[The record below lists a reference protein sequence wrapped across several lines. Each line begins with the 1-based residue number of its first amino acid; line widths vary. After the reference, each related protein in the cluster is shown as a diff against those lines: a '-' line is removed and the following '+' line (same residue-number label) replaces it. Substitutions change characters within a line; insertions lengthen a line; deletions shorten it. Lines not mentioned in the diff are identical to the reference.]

1 MNAAPPTTS
10 TSTALS
16 AIIRNKRFLGLLIFI
31 LVCGTWTLVHPST
44 RAAFIGPLLPSR
56 LDPNYNS
63 LLPNSNTN
71 ANTNSAQDL
80 LNQGS
85 RSSGGTPFAAAAAG
99 RVAKLLSGKS
109 EPQIEAELDRL
120 EQRHKAVRD
129 DVPDVTRLDLH
140 ADRFKVVVQLDQFDR
155 AIDGSPLNVSMRE
168 TYHKTTRHLRDDLF
182 ATLYPYVSRNE
193 NHQRTFDDLLMRYSR
208 SAGIV
213 IPCGNDHET
222 HFRFSLQQWAVHLIA
237 TLKDVHKTK
246 LPIIVAHS
254 GQGDLTVEKR
264 AALRSLSP
272 DVETVDLLHIF
283 DEKHVR
289 LENSGWAIKPFA
301 ILASPFKET
310 IICDADAIFLQDPA
324 ILLTDPGYQ
333 QTGTLF
339 FRDREIFPGDGNVH
353 AWFKEL
359 MKGRKPSKMLQK
371 SRWWLDEASREEME
385 SGVVV
390 VNKGRRD
397 VALGMVFVGFLNTRD
412 VRDAVMYRQTY
423 GDKES
428 YWMGYELG
436 GVPYY
441 FDPPYAGIAGRM
453 THLNA
458 KGHTVD
464 SRICS
469 EHHLHL
475 DYKGRPLWWNGS
487 LYEDKRHREKGWF
500 LALHYTHGTVDW
512 DCEPEPWCMK
522 GIREEDVKKFS
533 EVRLEDGTG
542 FDRILSDMIGAA
554 LVAELKFPK

>member
-1 MNAAPPTTS
+1 MNASPATTS

-16 AIIRNKRFLGLLIFI
+16 AIIRNKRFLGVLVFI

-56 LDPNYNS
+56 LDR
-63 LLPNSNTN
+63 TN
-71 ANTNSAQDL
+71 ANTHHLSSTSISETDP
-80 LNQGS
+80 LNQKGD
-85 RSSGGTPFAAAAAG
+85 SSSTSSDRYALAAED
-99 RVAKLLSGKS
+99 RVTKLFSSKSEAQIEVEWERLGKS
-109 EPQIEAELDRL
+109 YR
-120 EQRHKAVRD
+120 AVRD
-129 DVPDVTRLDLH
+129 EVPDVTRLDLH
-140 ADRFKVVVQLDQFDR
+140 ANRFKVVVQLDQFDR
-155 AIDGSPLNVSMRE
+155 AIDGSRLNATMRE

-182 ATLYPYVSRNE
+182 RSLYPYVSRND

-208 SAGIV
+208 TAGIV
-213 IPCGNDHET
+213 IPCGNDQ
-222 HFRFSLQQWAVHLIA
+222 FQWAVHLIA
-237 TLKDVHKTK
+237 TLKNVHKTK
-246 LPIIVAHS
+246 LPILVAHS

-283 DEKHVR
+283 DEKHVG

-324 ILLTDPGYQ
+324 ILLTDSGYER
-333 QTGTLF
+333 TGTLF

-397 VALGMVFVGFLNTRD
+397 VALGMVFVGFLNTRE

-441 FDPPYAGIAGRM
+441 FDPPYAGIAGRV
-453 THLNA
+453 THPNA

-533 EVRLEDGTG
+533 EVKLEDGTG
-542 FDRILSDMIGAA
+542 FDRVLSDMIGAA
-554 LVAELKFPK
+554 LVAELKFPNLIARS